1 MKVSELRTQMQAE
14 FANVRTEMQ
23 AEFRNVRK
31 EMQDEF
37 ENVRTEFANV
47 RAEMKVGFDDLRA
60 ELMAA
65 MKAEGETTRRHFDI
79 VAEQS
84 RDFLKV
90 LADGIARNTDRLDD
104 HEKRITIVE
113 SSRS

>member
-1 MKVSELRTQMQAE
+1 MKVSEL
-14 FANVRTEMQ
+14 
-23 AEFRNVRK
+23 RK

-47 RAEMKVGFDDLRA
+47 RAEMKVGFNDLRA

-65 MKAEGETTRRHFDI
+65 MKAEGETTRRHFDV

-84 RDFLKV
+84 KDFLKV
-90 LADGIARNTDRLDD
+90 LAEGIARNTERLDE
-104 HEKRITIVE
+104 HEKRITTIE
-113 SSRS
+113 SSSS

>member
-1 MKVSELRTQMQAE
+1 MRVSEL
-14 FANVRTEMQ
+14 RTEMQ

-31 EMQDEF
+31 EMQH
-37 ENVRTEFANV
+37 EFANV
-47 RAEMKVGFDDLRA
+47 RAEMRVGFDDLRA

-84 RDFLKV
+84 KDFLKV
-90 LADGIARNTDRLDD
+90 LADGIGGNTERLDD
-104 HEKRITIVE
+104 HEKRITMIE
-113 SSRS
+113 GSSS